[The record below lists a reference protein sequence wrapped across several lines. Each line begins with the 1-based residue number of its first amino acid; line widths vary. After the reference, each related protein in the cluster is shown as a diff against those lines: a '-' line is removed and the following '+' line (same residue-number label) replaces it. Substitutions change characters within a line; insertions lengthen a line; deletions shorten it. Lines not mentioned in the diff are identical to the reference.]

1 MITSVARPQTLS
13 WRDLSAYG
21 VLGLPLAFA
30 ALPIYVHVP
39 KLYGDTLGLSLS
51 VVGGVLLGARLLD
64 ALVDPVLGWWSDR
77 IDQRKRLIA
86 LALPV
91 LAIGIVGLLAPR
103 AEWVGAAWLAAT
115 LTIVYLGFSL
125 AQVNYY
131 AWGAELSTAQHE
143 RTRITAWRE
152 GFALLGVV
160 AASALPTLLAPDMAQ
175 GVGRLA
181 WLFLPILVVT
191 AAITLLRAPG
201 KRAAQPQR
209 ASLLTAMSVTLGNRA
224 FLLLLGVFALNG
236 IASAIPATLVLFFVD
251 DVLQLE
257 HAAGLFLAIYFVAG
271 VAALPMWV
279 ALSARIGKSP
289 AWLISMGL
297 ACVVFVWAFFLGPGE
312 LLAFGLI
319 CILSGAALGA
329 DLALPPSML
338 ADVMDRDARGA
349 GDAKS
354 GAYFGLWN
362 LVTKLNLALAAGIA
376 LPLISLLGYQPG
388 GREAQGIA
396 GLAFV
401 YALVPTGLKLLAALL
416 LVRCMRRL

>member
-1 MITSVARPQTLS
+1 
-13 WRDLSAYG
+13 
-21 VLGLPLAFA
+21 
-30 ALPIYVHVP
+30 
-39 KLYGDTLGLSLS
+39 
-51 VVGGVLLGARLLD
+51 
-64 ALVDPVLGWWSDR
+64 
-77 IDQRKRLIA
+77 
-86 LALPV
+86 
-91 LAIGIVGLLAPR
+91 
-103 AEWVGAAWLAAT
+103 
-115 LTIVYLGFSL
+115 
-125 AQVNYY
+125 
-131 AWGAELSTAQHE
+131 
-143 RTRITAWRE
+143 
-152 GFALLGVV
+152 
-160 AASALPTLLAPDMAQ
+160 
-175 GVGRLA
+175 
-181 WLFLPILVVT
+181 
-191 AAITLLRAPG
+191 
-201 KRAAQPQR
+201 
-209 ASLLTAMSVTLGNRA
+209 
-224 FLLLLGVFALNG
+224 
-236 IASAIPATLVLFFVD
+236 
-251 DVLQLE
+251 
-257 HAAGLFLAIYFVAG
+257 
-271 VAALPMWV
+271 VAALPLWV

-416 LVRCMRRL
+416 LVRCMRHL